1 MKVVTLRVPE
11 DVLEMIDEIA
21 RKEGKEK
28 SEVIRELLK
37 IGLRNKLVEDA
48 LKAYRERKVSMW
60 KAAKIAGLSLW
71 EFIEILRE
79 RGIEIQYG
87 IKDLEEDLS

>member
-11 DVLEMIDEIA
+11 DMLKKIDEIA
-21 RKEGKEK
+21 KKEGIEK

-37 IGLRNKLVEDA
+37 IELRNKLVENA

-71 EFIEILRE
+71 KFIEILRE

-87 IKDLEEDLS
+87 IRDLEEDLS

>member
-87 IKDLEEDLS
+87 IRDLEEDLS